1 VTKASR
7 PKFVPV
13 SEEMKIWAAALGT
26 EMAAWPNVITRPMFG
41 FTAFY
46 RSKGIF
52 AILPR
57 TRGMGSSNALA
68 FKLENAGPQVRARL
82 SKDARIST
90 TVMQATRWFVFEASS
105 ESDLRD
111 ALRWLSRA
119 YEDVR

>member
-1 VTKASR
+1 MTKPAR
-7 PKFVPV
+7 PKLVPV
-13 SEEMKIWAAALGT
+13 SEEMKIWGAVLGT
-26 EMAAWPNVITRPMFG
+26 EMAAWPSVSTRPMFG

-46 RSKGIF
+46 RGKEIF

-68 FKLENAGPQVRARL
+68 FKLGNGGPRIRATL
-82 SKDARIST
+82 NKDARIST
-90 TVMQATRWFVFEASS
+90 TVMQATRWFVFEVSS

-119 YEDVR
+119 YEVVR

>member
-1 VTKASR
+1 MTKAAR
-7 PKFVPV
+7 PKLVPV
-13 SEEMKIWAAALGT
+13 SEEMKIWGAALGT
-26 EMAAWPNVITRPMFG
+26 EMAAWPNVTTRPMFG

-46 RSKGIF
+46 RGKEIF

-68 FKLENAGPQVRARL
+68 FKLENAGPRVRARL
-82 SKDARIST
+82 SKDTRIST
-90 TVMQATRWFVFEASS
+90 TVMQATRWFVFEVSS

-111 ALRWLSRA
+111 ALRGLSRA

>member
-1 VTKASR
+1 MTKAPRS
-7 PKFVPV
+7 KLVPV
-13 SEEMKIWAAALGT
+13 SEEMKIWAAALGA
-26 EMAAWPNVITRPMFG
+26 EIAAWPNVSARPMFG

-46 RSKGIF
+46 RGKGIF

-68 FKLENAGPQVRARL
+68 FKLENAGPRVRAGL
-82 SKDARIST
+82 NKDARIST
-90 TVMQATRWFVFEASS
+90 TVMQATRWFVFEVSC

-119 YEDVR
+119 YEVAR